1 MKGGGVM
8 FDLLPEASQIVEF
21 DVMSIIFTAI
31 ILIAFIVGVVK
42 GLIGAIVSFLSSIGS
57 IFFASLLSEPVGN
70 ALYGTDFSR
79 IVYTPI
85 FSWVSSQ
92 GDGMLNQ
99 TITPETKDL
108 VLDKAFELLN
118 IPDIFKV
125 PLGEAISSLIPTEG
139 INLAE
144 VLSESLTLYA
154 MTAISFV
161 VLAIVIFLL
170 FFLLKKFAKKFNE
183 IPVIGGV
190 NRLLGGI
197 VGLGIGITVC
207 SLICFALSFLSTLNV
222 SFALD
227 LITSMRVGDDTI
239 WTLSKT
245 IYNNNFIL
253 SFISF

>member
-1 MKGGGVM
+1 MNI
-8 FDLLPEASQIVEF
+8 LPEATQIVEF

-79 IVYTPI
+79 VVYNPI

-99 TITPETKDL
+99 TITPEVKDMI
-108 VLDKAFELLN
+108 LDNAFETLN
-118 IPDIFKV
+118 IPEIFKA
-125 PLGEAISSLIPTEG
+125 PLGEAISSLIPEEG
-139 INLAE
+139 ANLAE

-154 MTAISFV
+154 INAISFV

-190 NRLLGGI
+190 NRLLGGV
-197 VGLGIGITVC
+197 VGIGIGITVC
-207 SLICFALSFLSTLNV
+207 SLVCFALSFLSTLNI
-222 SFALD
+222 SFALELID
-227 LITSMRVGDDTI
+227 LMKVGDDTV
-239 WTLSKT
+239 WTVSKT

-253 SFISF
+253 SLISF